1 MTASTETGSGAKT
14 DAPSQRIG
22 LALTTL
28 FAVACG
34 ALAANLYY
42 AQPLVALIG
51 ADTGLSLSTESVI
64 VTVAQIGYAI
74 GLVFLVPLG
83 DIVENRKLILAT
95 MALNVVS
102 LVGLALAPGLASLFA
117 MMLVVGVT
125 SCAAQMIVP
134 LAANLAPSA
143 ERGAVVGNVM
153 TGLLGGILLA
163 RPVASFLADYITWRG
178 VFAASAALVGLV
190 LLVGLLRL
198 PARTP
203 TAGKGYGELIGSLG
217 KLFANQPVL
226 RRRGLY
232 HASMFGAF
240 SLFWTAAPIIL
251 LREPFNFS
259 STEVA
264 LFTLAGVFGVFAAPL
279 AGSPTGA
286 IRSLGPPSRS
296 RSRSLPSCSPGS
308 GRRCSG
314 PCFSPESSS
323 ISASRPIWCLASAR
337 STSSTPRS
345 AIG

>member
-134 LAANLAPSA
+134 LAAEPLSA
-143 ERGAVVGNVM
+143 M
-153 TGLLGGILLA
+153 
-163 RPVASFLADYITWRG
+163 S
-178 VFAASAALVGLV
+178 
-190 LLVGLLRL
+190 
-198 PARTP
+198 
-203 TAGKGYGELIGSLG
+203 
-217 KLFANQPVL
+217 
-226 RRRGLY
+226 
-232 HASMFGAF
+232 
-240 SLFWTAAPIIL
+240 
-251 LREPFNFS
+251 
-259 STEVA
+259 
-264 LFTLAGVFGVFAAPL
+264 
-279 AGSPTGA
+279 
-286 IRSLGPPSRS
+286 
-296 RSRSLPSCSPGS
+296 
-308 GRRCSG
+308 
-314 PCFSPESSS
+314 
-323 ISASRPIWCLASAR
+323 
-337 STSSTPRS
+337 
-345 AIG
+345 